1 MGECTSGNNIC
12 VGYRVGMRE
21 RGNARVARLV
31 QLLDNLRYFAFLPHM
46 AFKKQ
51 VGERGCAGAAVAGR
65 HEHNGK
71 LRHFVD
77 AVHGKNGLE
86 AR

>member
-1 MGECTSGNNIC
+1 MNYTRGEQLLFALQ
-12 VGYRVGMRE
+12 RVRMPLPRH
-21 RGNARVARLV
+21 RV

-51 VGERGCAGAAVAGR
+51 VGERGCARPAVARR
-65 HEHNGK
+65 HKHNAK

-77 AVHGKNGLE
+77 AVHGENGLE

>member
-1 MGECTSGNNIC
+1 MPERTSRNNMY
-12 VGYRVGMRE
+12 VRYRVGMDEIR
-21 RGNARVARLV
+21 NARVARLV

-51 VGERGCAGAAVAGR
+51 VGERGCARPAVARR
-65 HEHNGK
+65 HKHNGK

>member
-1 MGECTSGNNIC
+1 
-12 VGYRVGMRE
+12 MRKI
-21 RGNARVARLV
+21 RNARVARLI
-31 QLLDNLRYFAFLPHM
+31 QLLDNLRYFALLPQM

-51 VGERGCAGAAVAGR
+51 VRERGCARPAVARR

>member
-1 MGECTSGNNIC
+1 MRECTSGNSIC
-12 VGYRVGMRE
+12 VRYRVGMRK
-21 RGNARVARLV
+21 RRNARVARLV

-51 VGERGCAGAAVAGR
+51 VGERGCARPAVARR
-65 HEHNGK
+65 HKHNGK